1 MKKIILSLLFFA
13 FGVVLMTSCVEEQD
27 DLTYSG
33 PTVAEFK
40 NRYLEQQIRLGT
52 ALFQT
57 ANYNVVTLENTALNR
72 LTVRQPAVQLAG
84 VITTATNSAT
94 VNGQVASTFTG
105 SITGTTLTVT
115 TAPTGGALIVPGM
128 VITGTGIAANTS
140 VLRQL
145 SGTTGLAGTYV
156 VSAPQTVASTTVSIP
171 GTAFTTQLAVGS
183 ILKSPTGVILG
194 VVATIVNDNQLT
206 LAANATTALT
216 RSFYRASFA
225 NGINAPT
232 FRDSIL
238 VQLVGP
244 QRSSDVTVT
253 YELGTPDLT
262 TAPEGTVAAIEGD
275 NFSFD
280 NEVEG
285 ELTIKAGSSSGYIY
299 INVPESLNSTAA
311 NRVLLVINLTD
322 QGDIAPSQNY
332 KTFTYTITK

>member
-1 MKKIILSLLFFA
+1 MKKIIYNLLFLA
-13 FGVVLMTSCVEEQD
+13 LVVATFTSCVEEQD

-52 ALFQT
+52 TLFQSV
-57 ANYNVVTLENTALNR
+57 NYNVVTLENTALNR
-72 LTVRQPAVQLAG
+72 LTVRQPAVQLNG

-94 VNGQVASTFTG
+94 VNGQVASSFTG
-105 SITGTTLTVT
+105 SISGTTLTVT
-115 TAPTGGALIVPGM
+115 TAPTGGAQIVAGLP
-128 VITGTGIAANTS
+128 VTGTGVATGTT

-145 SGTTGLAGTYV
+145 TGTTGSSGTYV
-156 VSAPQTVASTTVSIP
+156 VSVSQTVAATTISIP
-171 GTAFTTQLAVGS
+171 GTSFTTQLTVGS
-183 ILKSPTGVILG
+183 ILKTSTGTVLG
-194 VVATIVNDNQLT
+194 IVSAIANDNQLT
-206 LAANATTALT
+206 LAANASTAVT
-216 RSFYRASFA
+216 RAVYRASFA

-238 VQLVGP
+238 VQMVGP
-244 QRSSDVTVT
+244 QRTSDVTVT
-253 YELGTPDLT
+253 YEVG
-262 TAPEGTVAAIEGD
+262 TAPDGTIAAVEGD

-285 ELTIKAGSSSGYIY
+285 ELTIKAGTSSGYIY
-299 INVPESLNSTAA
+299 VNVPESLNSTAA
-311 NRVLLVINLTD
+311 DRVVLVINLTE

>member
-1 MKKIILSLLFFA
+1 MKKIILNLLFFA

-27 DLTYSG
+27 DLTYNG

-52 ALFQT
+52 TLFQSV
-57 ANYNVVTLENTALNR
+57 NYNVVTLENTALNR
-72 LTVRQPAVQLAG
+72 LTVRQPAVQLSG
-84 VITTATNSAT
+84 VITTATNSPT

-105 SITGTTLTVT
+105 SITGTNLTVT

-128 VITGTGIAANTS
+128 VIAGTGIAANTS
-140 VLRQL
+140 VIRQL
-145 SGTTGLAGTYV
+145 SGSTGLAGTYV

-171 GTAFTTQLAVGS
+171 GTAFTTELAVGS
-183 ILKSPTGVILG
+183 ILKSSTGIILG

-206 LAANATTALT
+206 LAANSTTALT

-244 QRSSDVTVT
+244 QRTSDVTVT
-253 YELGTPDLT
+253 YELGT
-262 TAPEGTVAAIEGD
+262 APEGTIAAVEGD
-275 NFSFD
+275 NFAFD
-280 NEVEG
+280 NEVVG
-285 ELTIKAGSSSGYIY
+285 EVTIKAGTSAGYIY
-299 INVPESLNSTAA
+299 INIPESLNSTAA
-311 NRVLLVINLTD
+311 DRVVLVINLTD
-322 QGDIAPSQNY
+322 QGDVAPSQNY
-332 KTFTYTITK
+332 KAFTYTITK